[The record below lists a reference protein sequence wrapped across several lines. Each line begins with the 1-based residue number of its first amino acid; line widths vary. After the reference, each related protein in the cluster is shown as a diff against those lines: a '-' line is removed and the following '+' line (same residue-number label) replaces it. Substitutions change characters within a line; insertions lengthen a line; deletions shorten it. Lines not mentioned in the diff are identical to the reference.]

1 MWAMGCILFEMLQVR
16 FPSYAVLEKGVIDPI
31 LFRGTECYPLT
42 YSKKKSSG
50 GISDNDQLKVI
61 LR

>member
-42 YSKKKSSG
+42 YSKKKNSG
-50 GISDNDQLKVI
+50 GISDND
-61 LR
+61 